1 MPERSPGGIAGDLL
15 AISWQV
21 AAAVAVPLIGAAW
34 LSQQVTQDTGMQLV
48 IVLAGLV
55 VAGLGMFVVLRR
67 YLARDPAEPVT
78 ERAREAGRR
87 WEAEVREAER
97 KREAGEDEA
106 PPGGSGLPPGGT
118 TKPK

>member
-1 MPERSPGGIAGDLL
+1 MPERTSGGIAGDLL

-34 LSQQVTQDTGMQLV
+34 LSQQVTQDTGVQLV

-55 VAGLGMFVVLRR
+55 VAGLGMYVVLRR
-67 YLARDPAEPVT
+67 YLARNPDEPVT
-78 ERAREAGRR
+78 ERAREAGRH

-97 KREAGEDEA
+97 KREMGEEDQ
-106 PPGGSGLPPGGT
+106 
-118 TKPK
+118 PK